1 MPTVKPRPKSK
12 PASKPRKLA
21 PLFATM
27 GELLD
32 RLGGI
37 TPHRVC
43 ADPPPGTATL
53 RDFTRRDGRSATGA
67 MCELIDRTLVEK
79 QMGAEEPSLTLA
91 IAFQLQTYLAKN
103 DIAYVSG
110 PDYPVLF
117 APGLLRSPDLSVT
130 LWADRPDGL
139 YATGPVARTIPA
151 LAIEVISP
159 SNTPGEMRR
168 KLTHYFAAGV
178 KVVWFVNPH
187 KRDGAIY
194 TSPDDKVLLDETGV
208 LTAEA
213 VLPGFA
219 LPLSAVFARLPK
231 PAAKKRKPKPPSAP

>member
-1 MPTVKPRPKSK
+1 MPTVKPRPKPK
-12 PASKPRKLA
+12 SKPRKSA

-43 ADPPPGTATL
+43 ADPPPGTVTL

-79 QMGAEEPSLTLA
+79 PMGAEEPLLTMW
-91 IAFQLQTYLAKN
+91 IGYKLQVYLEGN
-103 DIAYVSG
+103 PIGFVSG
-110 PDYPVLF
+110 PDYPVLL
-117 APGLLRSPDLSVT
+117 AAGLLRSPDVSVT
-130 LWADRPDGL
+130 LWELRPDGTFP
-139 YATGPVARTIPA
+139 TGPVARDIPA

-168 KLTHYFAAGV
+168 KVAHYFAAGV
-178 KVVWFVNPH
+178 RVVWLINPH
-187 KRDGAIY
+187 KRDAAIY

-208 LTAEA
+208 LTAES

-219 LPLSAVFARLPK
+219 LPLSVVFARLPK

>member
-1 MPTVKPRPKSK
+1 MPSVKPRPKSK
-12 PASKPRKLA
+12 SKPRKWA

-37 TPHRVC
+37 SPHRVC

-53 RDFTRRDGRSATGA
+53 RDFARRDGRSASGT

-79 QMGAEEPSLTLA
+79 PMGSEQTTLTMWIGHKILGYLDEHP
-91 IAFQLQTYLAKN
+91 IAF
-103 DIAYVSG
+103 VSG
-110 PDYPVLF
+110 ETYPLLV
-117 APGLLRSPDLSVT
+117 APGLVRSPDISVV
-130 LWADRPDGL
+130 LWETRLDG
-139 YATGPVARTIPA
+139 TIPVGPVARDVPA

-168 KLTHYFAAGV
+168 KLAHYFTAGV
-178 KVVWFVNPH
+178 QVVWFVDPQ
-187 KRDGAIY
+187 KYTGAIY
-194 TSPDDKVLLDETGV
+194 TSPDDKVSLDETGV
-208 LTAEA
+208 LTAES

-219 LPLSAVFARLPK
+219 LPLSVVFAQMPK
-231 PAAKKRKPKPPSAP
+231 RAPKKRKPKPPSAP